1 MQNVLHNQILLG
13 NALEML
19 RTLPDECVQMCVT
32 SPPYWG
38 LRDYGVEG
46 QIGLEATPEE
56 YISKMVDVFHE
67 VRRVLRQDGT
77 LWLNMGDSYNAAG
90 RRTHGTRIGYKQSTN
105 RASAIGADANRAT
118 DSNLKPKDL
127 IGIPWALAFALRDD
141 RWHLRSDIIWHKSNP
156 MPESVKDRP
165 TKSHEYLFLLS
176 KQERYYYDADSIKVK
191 ASPDSHARYARGRSD
206 YHKWADGGPGNQTL
220 AKTMA
225 HMRETAPMDRRKPGV
240 NPKCVEPGSG
250 IKQNTSF
257 SASCKDL
264 VDFRNIRT
272 VWTLSTEAFPE
283 THFATF
289 PKALV
294 EPCILAGSRI
304 GDVVL
309 DPFMG
314 SGTVAVVAQN
324 LGRKWIGIE
333 LNPEYKAMA
342 ERRIKRECAQINMF
356 HSKRQNEESQ

>member
-1 MQNVLHNQILLG
+1 MNPSPFENHILLG
-13 NALEML
+13 DAGEML
-19 RTLPDECVQMCVT
+19 RTLPDKCVQMCVT

-38 LRDYGVEG
+38 LRDYGVSG
-46 QIGLEATPEE
+46 QLGLEATPEE
-56 YISKMVDVFHE
+56 YVAKMVQVFRE
-67 VRRVLRQDGT
+67 VRRVLRDDGT
-77 LWLNMGDSYNAAG
+77 CWVNLGDTYNAAG
-90 RRTHGTRIGYKQSTN
+90 RKTHGTRIGYKQQTN
-105 RASAIGADANRAT
+105 RASAIGADVNRCT
-118 DSNLKPKDL
+118 SPDLKSKDL
-127 IGIPWALAFALRDD
+127 IGIPWHVAFALQSDG
-141 RWHLRSDIIWHKSNP
+141 WYLRSDIIWHKSNP

-176 KQERYYYDADSIKVK
+176 KQEQYYYDADSVKVK
-191 ASPDSHARYARGRSD
+191 SSPDSHARYARGRSD
-206 YHKWADGGPGNQTL
+206 YHKWADGGPGNQTP

-225 HMRETAPMDRRKPGV
+225 HMRKPGV
-240 NPKCVEPGSG
+240 NPKCAESGSG

-257 SASCKDL
+257 SAACKDL

-283 THFATF
+283 AHFATF

-294 EPCILAGSRI
+294 RPCILAGSRI

-324 LGRKWIGIE
+324 LGRNWIGIE
-333 LNPEYKAMA
+333 LNPDYKAMA
-342 ERRIKRECAQINMF
+342 ERRIKRECAQMNLF
-356 HSKRQNEESQ
+356 HPRNIKKESQ